1 LTAIFLKTILVTK
14 FLQSMKE
21 YRFKIIL
28 ILAFIALSI
37 YLLYPTFQDYQ
48 NNKTLTAT
56 LETTRDKVQKLNPDL
71 SKDQVEKL
79 VTLVEDSIKIADPSI
94 LEARKKRVKLGLD
107 LQGGMRVVLEVNT
120 GKLLEKIA
128 NNPDD
133 VFKKVLA
140 EAQAEALKTDESV
153 VDIVGRKFQERNIR
167 LSRYYGTIRQDDA
180 EIMDELTKSSE
191 DAVNRA
197 MEIIRNRV
205 DQYGVSEPSISRQ
218 GSRRVIV
225 ELPGV
230 AKEEEAKQLL
240 QGTALLEFRL
250 VKDAEL
256 TYPIMQRIDDVLA
269 KRNQSGV
276 KDSLG
281 NEIVALDTTKKNSD
295 TTSAADTTKQL
306 SEEEFRAQHP
316 FFTAAVLNP
325 QSPNADAYVSKD
337 DRNKIEYWL
346 GLPEVQKVIPDNVE
360 FVFSA
365 KPFTSTDGKQIFMM
379 YMVNKAPELT
389 GGVITDAQA
398 NIDPNTSSPIVNMEM
413 NSEGAT
419 DWARIT
425 GANVG
430 KRIAIMLDGVVFT
443 APNVKGKIPGGR
455 SQIEGSENMEE
466 AKLLEIVLKAGALPA
481 PVDVIEERIVGPSFG
496 QDSISSG
503 FSSALIGYIIVGLFM
518 IFYYRQAGT
527 VAALTLVLVILF
539 ILGILAGFSA
549 TLTLPGIAGIILTI
563 GMAVDSN
570 VLVFERIREE
580 MGTVKTMKASIDSG
594 FARAY
599 SAIIDSNITTFFTG
613 IILYQFGTG
622 PVQGFALT
630 LMIGI
635 AASLF
640 GALIITRLVLDVLVS
655 RGVKISVG

>member
-1 LTAIFLKTILVTK
+1 
-14 FLQSMKE
+14 MKE
-21 YRFKIIL
+21 FRFKIIL

-48 NNKTLTAT
+48 NNKSLTAA
-56 LETTRDKVQKLNPDL
+56 LESTRNKVKQLNPDL

-133 VFKKVLA
+133 VFKKVLT

-153 VDIVGRKFQERNIR
+153 VDIIGRKFQERNIR

-180 EIMDELTKSSE
+180 EIMDELKKSSE

-230 AKEEEAKQLL
+230 AKEEEARQLL

-269 KRNQSGV
+269 KRTQSGV

-281 NEIVALDTTKKNSD
+281 NDKDIALSDTTKKVND
-295 TTSAADTTKQL
+295 TTAAADTTQL

-325 QSPNADAYVSKD
+325 QSPYADAYVSKD

-379 YMVNKAPELT
+379 YMVNKTPELT
-389 GGVITDAQA
+389 GGVVTDAQA
-398 NIDPNTSSPIVNMEM
+398 NIDPNTSTPVVNMEM

-455 SQIEGSENMEE
+455 SQIEGSESMEE

-481 PVDVIEERIVGPSFG
+481 PVDVIEERIVGPSLG

-503 FSSALIGYIIVGLFM
+503 FNSALIGYLAVGLFM

-549 TLTLPGIAGIILTI
+549 TLTLPGIAGIVLTI
-563 GMAVDSN
+563 GMAVDAN
-570 VLVFERIREE
+570 VLIFERIREE
-580 MGTVKTMKASIDSG
+580 MSTGKTMKASIDSG
-594 FARAY
+594 FARAN

-640 GALIITRLVLDVLVS
+640 GALVISRLVLDILVS
-655 RGVKISVG
+655 RGSKISVG

>member
-1 LTAIFLKTILVTK
+1 
-14 FLQSMKE
+14 MKE

-28 ILAFIALSI
+28 IFAFIALSV

-48 NNKTLTAT
+48 NNKSLTAA
-56 LETTRDKVQKLNPDL
+56 LESTRNKIQKLNPDL
-71 SKDQVEKL
+71 SKDQVEKM
-79 VTLVEDSIKIADPSI
+79 VSIVEDSIKIADPSI
-94 LEARKKRVKLGLD
+94 LDARKKRVKLGLD

-140 EAQAEALKTDESV
+140 EAQAEALKTDEPIV
-153 VDIVGRKFQERNIR
+153 EIVGRKFQERNIR

-180 EIMDELTKSSE
+180 EIMDELAKSSE

-269 KRNQSGV
+269 KRTQSGV

-281 NEIVALDTTKKNSD
+281 NEVAVLDTTKKLTD
-295 TTSAADTTKQL
+295 TTSANDTTKQL

-316 FFTAAVLNP
+316 FFSAAVLNP
-325 QSPNADAYVSKD
+325 QSPFADAFVNKD
-337 DRNKIEYWL
+337 DRNKIEYWFS
-346 GLPEVQKVIPDNVE
+346 LPEVQKVIPDNVE

-365 KPFTSTDGKQIFMM
+365 KPFTSEDGKQFFTM
-379 YMVNKAPELT
+379 YMVNKTPELT
-389 GGVITDAQA
+389 GGVVTDAQA
-398 NIDPNTSSPIVNMEM
+398 NIDPNTSTPVVNMEM

-455 SQIEGSENMEE
+455 SQIEGSESMEE

-481 PVDVIEERIVGPSFG
+481 PVDAIEERIVGPSLG

-503 FSSALIGYIIVGLFM
+503 FSSALIGYIAVGLFM

-549 TLTLPGIAGIILTI
+549 TLTLPGIAGIVLTI
-563 GMAVDSN
+563 GMAVDAN
-570 VLVFERIREE
+570 VLIFERIRERNGYGQNNE
-580 MGTVKTMKASIDSG
+580 S
-594 FARAY
+594 FYR
-599 SAIIDSNITTFFTG
+599 
-613 IILYQFGTG
+613 
-622 PVQGFALT
+622 
-630 LMIGI
+630 
-635 AASLF
+635 
-640 GALIITRLVLDVLVS
+640 
-655 RGVKISVG
+655 

>member
-1 LTAIFLKTILVTK
+1 
-14 FLQSMKE
+14 MKE
-21 YRFKIIL
+21 FRFKIIL
-28 ILAFIALSI
+28 ILAFIALSV
-37 YLLYPTFQDYQ
+37 YLLYPTYQDYQ
-48 NNKTLTAT
+48 NNKSLTAS
-56 LETTRDKVQKLNPDL
+56 LESARNRIQNLNPDL
-71 SKDQVEKL
+71 SKDQVEKM
-79 VTLVEDSIKIADPSI
+79 VTIVEDSIKIADPSI

-140 EAQAEALKTDESV
+140 EAQAEALRTDEPV

-180 EIMDELTKSSE
+180 EILDELNKSAE

-269 KRNQSGV
+269 QRNKSGV

-281 NEIVALDTTKKNSD
+281 NEVAVLDTAKKVTD
-295 TTSAADTTKQL
+295 TTSASDTTKQL

-316 FFTAAVLNP
+316 FFSAAVLNP
-325 QSPNADAYVSKD
+325 QSPYADAYVSKD

-346 GLPEVQKVIPDNVE
+346 SLPEVQKVIPDNVE

-365 KPFTSTDGKQIFMM
+365 RPFTSTDGKEIFMM
-379 YMVNKAPELT
+379 YMVNKTPELT
-389 GGVITDAQA
+389 GGVVTDAQA
-398 NIDPNTSSPIVNMEM
+398 NIDPNTSAPIVNMQM

-455 SQIEGSENMEE
+455 SQIEGSESIEE

-481 PVDVIEERIVGPSFG
+481 PVDIIEERIVGPSLG

-503 FSSALIGYIIVGLFM
+503 FSSAMIGYLAVGLFM

-527 VAALTLVLVILF
+527 VSALTLVLVILF

-549 TLTLPGIAGIILTI
+549 TLTLPGIAGIVLTI
-563 GMAVDSN
+563 GMAVDAN
-570 VLVFERIREE
+570 VLIFERIREE
-580 MGTVKTMKASIDSG
+580 MATGKTTKASIDSG

-635 AASLF
+635 ASSLF
-640 GALIITRLVLDVLVS
+640 GALVITRLALDILVS

>member
-1 LTAIFLKTILVTK
+1 
-14 FLQSMKE
+14 MKE
-21 YRFKIIL
+21 YRFRIIL
-28 ILAFIALSI
+28 ILAAIALSF
-37 YLLYPTFQDYQ
+37 YLLFPTFQDYQ
-48 NNKTLTAT
+48 NTKTLTKE
-56 LETTRDKVQKLNPDL
+56 LDQKRNELIKLNPNL
-71 SKDQVEKL
+71 TKDQL
-79 VTLVEDSIKIADPSI
+79 DQRVTIFEDSIKVADPSI
-94 LEARKKRVKLGLD
+94 LDARKKRVKLGLD

-128 NNPDD
+128 NNPDAA
-133 VFKKVLA
+133 FKKVLTDA
-140 EAQAEALKTDESV
+140 EKESMLTDESV
-153 VDIVGRKFQERNIR
+153 VDIIGRKFNERNIR
-167 LSRYYGTIRQDDA
+167 LSRYFGTIRQDDA
-180 EIMDELTKSSE
+180 EIMEELTKSSE

-218 GSRRVIV
+218 GSRRIIV

-250 VKDAEL
+250 VKDAEF
-256 TYPIMQRIDDVLA
+256 TFPIMQRIDDVLA
-269 KRNQSGV
+269 KRTKSGV

-281 NEIVALDTTKKNSD
+281 NELASLDSTLNTTDTTTIKDS
-295 TTSAADTTKQL
+295 TKQL
-306 SEEEFRAQHP
+306 TEAEFKIEHP
-316 FFTAAVLNP
+316 FFSIAVLNP
-325 QSPNADAYVSKD
+325 QSPNADAYVNKD
-337 DRNKIEYWL
+337 DKNKIQYWL
-346 GLPEVQKVIPDNVE
+346 SLPEVQKVIPDNVE

-365 KPFTSTDGKQIFMM
+365 KPFTSTDGKSIFMM
-379 YMVNKAPELT
+379 YMVNKTPELT
-389 GGVITDAQA
+389 GGVVTDAQA
-398 NIDPNTSSPIVNMEM
+398 NIDPTTSSPIVNMEM

-419 DWARIT
+419 EWARIT
-425 GANVG
+425 GANIG

-455 SQIEGSENMEE
+455 SQIEGSESMEE

-481 PVDVIEERIVGPSFG
+481 PVDAIEERIVGPSLG

-503 FSSALIGYIIVGLFM
+503 FSSAMIGYIAVGLFM

-549 TLTLPGIAGIILTI
+549 TLTLPGIAGIVLTI

-570 VLVFERIREE
+570 VLIFERIREE
-580 MGTVKTMKASIDSG
+580 MATGKTVKASVDSG
-594 FARAY
+594 FSRAY

-635 AASLF
+635 ASSLF
-640 GALIITRLVLDVLVS
+640 GALVITKLIIDFLVAK
-655 RGVKISVG
+655 GTKISIG

>member
-1 LTAIFLKTILVTK
+1 
-14 FLQSMKE
+14 MKE

-48 NNKTLTAT
+48 NNKSLTAE
-56 LETTRDKVQKLNPDL
+56 LESARNKIQKLNPDL
-71 SKDQVEKL
+71 SKDQVEKM

-180 EIMDELTKSSE
+180 EIMDELKKSSE

-218 GSRRVIV
+218 GSRRIIV

-269 KRNQSGV
+269 QRTKSGV

-281 NEIVALDTTKKNSD
+281 NEVAALDTTKKITD
-295 TTSAADTTKQL
+295 TTSSADTTKQL

-337 DRNKIEYWL
+337 DKNKIEYWL

-379 YMVNKAPELT
+379 YLVNKTPELT
-389 GGVITDAQA
+389 GGVVTDAQA
-398 NIDPNTSSPIVNMEM
+398 NIDPNTSSPVVNMEM

-481 PVDVIEERIVGPSFG
+481 PVDVIEERIVGPSLG

-503 FSSALIGYIIVGLFM
+503 FSSALIGYLAVGLFM

-527 VAALTLVLVILF
+527 VSALTLVLVILF

-549 TLTLPGIAGIILTI
+549 TLTLPGIAGIVLTI
-563 GMAVDSN
+563 GMAVDAN
-570 VLVFERIREE
+570 VLIFERIREE
-580 MGTVKTMKASIDSG
+580 MGTGKTMKASIDSG
-594 FARAY
+594 FSRAY

-640 GALIITRLVLDVLVS
+640 GALIVTRLVLDVLVS

>member
-1 LTAIFLKTILVTK
+1 
-14 FLQSMKE
+14 MKE
-21 YRFKIIL
+21 YRFKLIL

-37 YLLYPTFQDYQ
+37 YLLYPTYQDYQ
-48 NNKTLTAT
+48 NNKTLTAE
-56 LETTRDKVQKLNPDL
+56 LEATREKILKLNPDL
-71 SKDQVEKL
+71 SKAEVEKF
-79 VTLVEDSIKIADPSI
+79 VTLAEDSIKIADPSI
-94 LEARKKRVKLGLD
+94 LEARKKRIKLGLD
-107 LQGGMRVVLEVNT
+107 LQGGMRIVLEVNT

-133 VFKKVLA
+133 VFKKVMA
-140 EAQAEALKTDESV
+140 ESETEASKTDESV
-153 VDIVGRKFQERNIR
+153 VDIVGRKLQERNIR
-167 LSRYYGTIRQDDA
+167 LSRYFGTIRQDDA
-180 EIMDELTKSSE
+180 EILSDLKKSAE

-256 TYPIMQRIDDVLA
+256 TFPIMQRIDDVLA
-269 KRNQSGV
+269 KRTQSGV
-276 KDSLG
+276 KDSLE
-281 NEIVALDTTKKNSD
+281 NETAIADTVKKETD
-295 TTSAADTTKQL
+295 TIASSDTTKQL
-306 SEEEFRAQHP
+306 SEEEFKLQHP
-316 FFTAAVLNP
+316 FFTSAVLNP
-325 QSPNADAYVSKD
+325 NSPNADAFVSKD

-346 GLPEVQKVIPDNVE
+346 SLPEVQKVIPDNVE

-365 KPFTSTDGKQIFMM
+365 KPFTSQDGRQIYTM
-379 YMVNKAPELT
+379 YLVNKTPELT
-389 GGVITDAQA
+389 GGVVTDAQA
-398 NIDPNTSSPIVNMEM
+398 NIDPNTSSPIVNMQM

-425 GANVG
+425 GANIG

-455 SQIEGSENMEE
+455 SQIEGSANMEE

-481 PVDVIEERIVGPSFG
+481 PVDVIEERIVGPSLG
-496 QDSISSG
+496 QDSISDG
-503 FSSALIGYIIVGLFM
+503 FNSLLIGYLLVGLFM
-518 IFYYRQAGT
+518 IMYYRQAGT
-527 VAALTLVLVILF
+527 VAALTLVLIILF
-539 ILGILAGFSA
+539 ILGILAGFNA
-549 TLTLPGIAGIILTI
+549 TLTLPGIAGIVLTI
-563 GMAVDSN
+563 GMAVDAN
-570 VLVFERIREE
+570 VLIFERIREE
-580 MGTVKTMKASIDSG
+580 MATGKTLKASVDSG
-594 FARAY
+594 FSRAN

-613 IILYQFGTG
+613 LILYQFGTG

-635 AASLF
+635 GATLF
-640 GALIITRLVLDVLVS
+640 GALVISKLVLDIFVAK
-655 RGVKISVG
+655 GTKISLG